1 MVVEYLLLFFCTIPM
16 TMLAAPGLALL
27 FAKAGVDSKKA
38 YIPVVN
44 QLTFLKITGKHPSNI
59 ILEYV
64 PVINIFSFVLDL
76 IDFVRCYDR
85 KSFWEQMATLFLYP
99 FYFFYIGKK
108 ADVRYLG
115 TLKEVEAT
123 QPKGKWYSSL
133 LFAIVA
139 ATIIRWAFIEAYKIP
154 TSSMEG
160 NMLVNDFLFVSK
172 IHYGPRTPQTPLQ
185 VPLTHQ
191 QFPLFGFKSYSEAI
205 KLPSFRLP
213 GLSTV
218 QRNKPLVFNWPH
230 DRTVK
235 NTDMKMFYVKR
246 CVGIAGDTV
255 EFKDGQLSIN
265 GKAVEDNDKIQ
276 YRYSFKVREN
286 VVANITKEINGNG
299 EPTDV
304 ERLREEVMD
313 DWQITN
319 NEDFHTTGHPNIVVA
334 YLSKSNVDKVRNSRF
349 VEGSSLTR
357 WLSPKGEA
365 SLMFPYYAEY
375 TLNRQAQALEL
386 KPESERV
393 LNGELFDSRKF
404 KWNVDN
410 FGPLWIPKQGATIP
424 LTEENITLYAYTI
437 ASYEGHKP
445 GSVKVVGK
453 QLVINGVAQ
462 ESYTFKQ
469 NYYWLTGDNRHNSED
484 SRFWGFVPEDHVV
497 GKPFITFFSYDKYA
511 SNPFSK
517 VRWNRIFR
525 FVE

>member
-108 ADVRYLG
+108 TDVKYLG

-191 QFPLFGFKSYSEAI
+191 QFPLLGFKSYSEAI
-205 KLPSFRLP
+205 KLPTFRIP

-218 QRNKPLVFNWPH
+218 QRNKPLVFNWPY
-230 DRTVK
+230 DNTVK

-255 EFKDGQLSIN
+255 AFNDGQLFIN

-276 YRYSFKVREN
+276 YRYYFRVKEN
-286 VVANITKEINGNG
+286 VVANITNEINGNG
-299 EPTDV
+299 EATTV
-304 ERLREEVMD
+304 ERLRKEVKD
-313 DWQITN
+313 DWGITN
-319 NEDFHTTGHPNIVVA
+319 NEDFHTSEHDYVSA
-334 YLSKSNVDKVRNSRF
+334 LLSKDNIEKVRNSRF
-349 VEGSSLTR
+349 VYGASLQKQ
-357 WLSPKGEA
+357 LAPKGQPH
-365 SLMFPYYAEY
+365 LMFPYYTEY
-375 TLNRQAQALEL
+375 AANRAAQSLEL
-386 KPESERV
+386 KHESQRV
-393 LNGELFDSRKF
+393 LTGELFDARKF
-404 KWNVDN
+404 KWNPDN
-410 FGPLWIPKQGATIP
+410 FGPLWIPKKGVTIP
-424 LTEENITLYAYTI
+424 LNEDNVTLYAYTI
-437 ASYEGHKP
+437 ASYEGYKS
-445 GSVKVVGK
+445 GSVKVVGTK
-453 QLVINGVAQ
+453 LQIDGVTQ
-462 ESYTFKQ
+462 DTYTFKQ

-484 SRFWGFVPEDHVV
+484 SRYWGFVPEDHVV
-497 GKPFITFFSYDKYA
+497 GKPFITFFSYDKY
-511 SNPFSK
+511 SSSPFTK
-517 VRWNRIFR
+517 IRWNRIFR